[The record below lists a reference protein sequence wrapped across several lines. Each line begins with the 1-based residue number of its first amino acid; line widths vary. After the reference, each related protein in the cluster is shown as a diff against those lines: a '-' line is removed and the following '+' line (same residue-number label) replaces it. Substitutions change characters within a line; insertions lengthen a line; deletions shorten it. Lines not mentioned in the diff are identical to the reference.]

1 MAEEYGIADQLKS
14 EFRGRGAAVSGMQ
27 ASSTSELMHRAEM
40 GMDPDGNVAEEAFR
54 ENYRARQSYARTAP
68 SRPPTGTHT
77 GIGTGVP
84 SPYGYAEGPQSFRTG
99 YGSGNEGMRP
109 PRTDGAS
116 RPNYP
121 GPDAAAQRRR
131 IRENEARRRAEEDRI
146 SEDIAGRGHAARGER
161 YAAGAS
167 PAGSPGN
174 APGRKAEK
182 KQPQI
187 RVTRTRAAKKRMA
200 AETAYGGAEEIE
212 VRRSAFPVALIA
224 LCLIAAAIIF
234 FIVESFAQVYQTSNE
249 IARMKAELEARKEVA
264 AGMELKLDEKNDIRT
279 IRSIAADELGMAEED
294 SMQRRFVSVSGGER
308 IEILEEENEEESP
321 GGVLLSSISESFSR
335 FRDRFR

>member
-1 MAEEYGIADQLKS
+1 MADEYSFADQLKS

-68 SRPPTGTHT
+68 SRPPIGSYTV
-77 GIGTGVP
+77 GTGAP
-84 SPYGYAEGPQSFRTG
+84 SPYGYTDGPQSFRAG
-99 YGSGNEGMRP
+99 YGPGNEGMRT

-121 GPDAAAQRRR
+121 GPDAAAQRMRT
-131 IRENEARRRAEEDRI
+131 RENEARRRAEEDRI

-161 YAAGAS
+161 SAAGTS
-167 PAGSPGN
+167 PSGRPGN
-174 APGRKAEK
+174 APGRNAER

-308 IEILEEENEEESP
+308 IEVLEEENEEESP